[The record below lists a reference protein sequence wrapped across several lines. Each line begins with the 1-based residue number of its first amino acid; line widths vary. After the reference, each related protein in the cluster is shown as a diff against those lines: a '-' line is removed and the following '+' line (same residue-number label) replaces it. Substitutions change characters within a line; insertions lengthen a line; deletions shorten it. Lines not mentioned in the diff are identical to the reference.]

1 MDFVVGLMRFYNA
14 KDQQAE
20 ERAFDRMISVL
31 PSNYERKIELSK
43 PIDQDNQDEI
53 KTVRYKHELNQS
65 NNLER

>member
-1 MDFVVGLMRFYNA
+1 
-14 KDQQAE
+14 
-20 ERAFDRMISVL
+20 MISVL

>member
-1 MDFVVGLMRFYNA
+1 MGVVQNA

-31 PSNYERKIELSK
+31 PSSYERKIELSN